1 MYDENRKHFDE
12 DWKKQKRIDKLER
25 DLEDTREELARLKLP
40 HAIKA
45 PEQAPDAMEERR
57 PFLAEKISE
66 LEAQN
71 LKLVAMNVELE
82 TENAKL

>member
-1 MYDENRKHFDE
+1 MYKHDLTDQGLAQFDE

-25 DLEDTREELARLKLP
+25 DLEDAREELARLKLP

-45 PEQAPDAMEERR
+45 PEQVPDAMEEQR
-57 PFLAEKISE
+57 PWLAEKISE

-71 LKLVAMNVELE
+71 
-82 TENAKL
+82 